1 MSELEF
7 TWDKAKDVKNHGIC
21 FDEAKTVFYDDRAR
35 LITDPDYS
43 EDEDRYI
50 LLGLCSQLRIL
61 IVCHYYREDGRAIKN
76 ISAHYCPAYFNHM
89 KRFAY
94 TLSPTPLP

>member
-7 TWDKAKDVKNHGIC
+7 TWDKAKDVKNHKKHGIC

-35 LITDPDYS
+35 LIPDPDHS

-61 IVCHYYREDGRAIKN
+61 VVCHCYREDGRIIRI
-76 ISAHYCPAYFNHM
+76 ISARKANKAEKCQYEGFKNA
-89 KRFAY
+89 
-94 TLSPTPLP
+94 